1 MPRVSVVMPSY
12 NCAQYLAEAVD
23 SALAQTYRDFEIVVV
38 DDGSKDNTEEVAR
51 RYGSKIQ
58 YIKQENRG
66 LPGARNTGI
75 RASSGEYIALLD
87 ADDSW
92 FPEKLA
98 RQIPEF
104 ADPEVGL
111 VYSDLRVV
119 YDNGEVVPS
128 FLSGRPLAA
137 SGHVFDRV
145 LQSGFIIP
153 SSVILRRS
161 CVEQVGLFD
170 ESMRSQEDVEMWLR
184 VCLRWKVKLVAEPL
198 VNRRQRAGA
207 LTENDDLRTAY
218 HIKLFH
224 KALEIPGL
232 SAENRARILRRLAN
246 SYYERGYYCLDAGK
260 IAECRKSLRRSLK
273 YDWRNLGALRSLLL
287 TFIPGPVR
295 ARMRRSKA
303 RAWPR

>member
-98 RQIPEF
+98 RQIPSL
-104 ADPEVGL
+104 P
-111 VYSDLRVV
+111 
-119 YDNGEVVPS
+119 
-128 FLSGRPLAA
+128 
-137 SGHVFDRV
+137 
-145 LQSGFIIP
+145 I
-153 SSVILRRS
+153 RRS
-161 CVEQVGLFD
+161 AWFIPICAWFTTTG
-170 ESMRSQEDVEMWLR
+170 RW
-184 VCLRWKVKLVAEPL
+184 CLR
-198 VNRRQRAGA
+198 
-207 LTENDDLRTAY
+207 
-218 HIKLFH
+218 F
-224 KALEIPGL
+224 
-232 SAENRARILRRLAN
+232 
-246 SYYERGYYCLDAGK
+246 
-260 IAECRKSLRRSLK
+260 
-273 YDWRNLGALRSLLL
+273 
-287 TFIPGPVR
+287 
-295 ARMRRSKA
+295 
-303 RAWPR
+303 

>member
-1 MPRVSVVMPSY
+1 M
-12 NCAQYLAEAVD
+12 
-23 SALAQTYRDFEIVVV
+23 
-38 DDGSKDNTEEVAR
+38 
-51 RYGSKIQ
+51 
-58 YIKQENRG
+58 
-66 LPGARNTGI
+66 
-75 RASSGEYIALLD
+75 
-87 ADDSW
+87 
-92 FPEKLA
+92 
-98 RQIPEF
+98 
-104 ADPEVGL
+104 
-111 VYSDLRVV
+111 V

-128 FLSGRPLAA
+128 FLSSRPLAA

-161 CVEQVGLFD
+161 CVQQVGLFD